1 MNKDLYRVIAL
12 VAEGAKV
19 AEERRKTAVDKLLQ
33 PPDTSRQLLPCSS
46 VEENCRPVNEVQRT
60 ND

>member
-1 MNKDLYRVIAL
+1 VLLPFSVNKDLYRVIAL

-33 PPDTSRQLLPCSS
+33 PPRHESS
-46 VEENCRPVNEVQRT
+46 AVAM
-60 ND
+60 